1 MPRKAVPLLVVAIV
15 LIGAALIAALAGSQ
29 AMSTDPEP
37 SAQRDQQE
45 PSGDQARPAQAQ
57 RALPEGALPAER
69 LPPVPA
75 LDDAEDL
82 AARYVLVATN
92 WTPETFRRSWER
104 QVELASDAWRA
115 ILEDAP
121 PSKAEIDALREEET
135 SSRARLLR
143 VQRDTRVGE
152 PQARVLVEVQE
163 TTIALG
169 QKLEGKTVHE
179 VTLRRSDDGS
189 WGVNGYT
196 IVPGAGG

>member
-1 MPRKAVPLLVVAIV
+1 MPRKVVPLLVVAMVVIT
-15 LIGAALIAALAGSQ
+15 AALIAALAGSQ

-37 SAQRDQQE
+37 SAQRDQR
-45 PSGDQARPAQAQ
+45 PPPGDRAQPAQAQ
-57 RALPEGALPAER
+57 RALPEGALPAEQ
-69 LPPVPA
+69 LPPGSA

-92 WTPETFRRSWER
+92 WTPETFRQSWER
-104 QVELASDAWRA
+104 QTELATDSWRGT
-115 ILEDAP
+115 LEDAP

-143 VQRDTRVGE
+143 VQRDTRVGGPE
-152 PQARVLVEVQE
+152 ARVLVEVQE

-179 VTLRRSDDGS
+179 VTLRRSDDGG
-189 WGVNGYT
+189 WGVDGYT